1 MNKLKIYIT
10 YILFAIFPI
19 MSIINITPTF
29 FFNLALSDILV
40 PILGLVWLI
49 DIKNFSLKKNYP
61 YWWYFGGLILVFLVS
76 NVHNLNSNVISSGIA
91 GIISE
96 GIKFVISAIYL
107 FIGYNS
113 FKDKDELKNVLTAWV
128 IGLWI
133 FMVYGLYA
141 NFCSLNN
148 INFWSFNSN
157 FGNHIRFLGT
167 ITDANAAGTYLTFS
181 LFVVLMVIYLFK
193 DKKIRIFGYAT
204 IGFILICLILTQS
217 RGSWIG
223 FSFGVGL
230 LILINIKKLY
240 KLLIFVIP
248 LSIILF
254 FGFATANYYTNDAL
268 GDRLI
273 GRVEEVSEGEGQSII
288 RPSLTKMAIDMG
300 LDNPILGVGRGN
312 FILNSKPYADKVYD
326 ERNDFVYNEIT
337 RVVPHTTFIGMF
349 AELGILGFIVFSS
362 IFIVLFYKMFKYPKK
377 INIIIIVCMLCFFVE
392 SLALNLE
399 NFRGLWLFLAIAL
412 AIQDKNIDTDV
423 FNEKVV
429 LKNTYK
435 YFGVSM
441 AISFI
446 VYIFA
451 AVRIPNQIRLKD
463 NIDYSFNIPISS
475 YEPIELIYYIKGE
488 VGIEIYEDEIL
499 IEDKEYSATSNGFVK
514 KELIP
519 VSGMKQ
525 YKILFNNNSEEV
537 SKLRNI
543 YYKQGTK
550 NYSLIGYKYIS
561 KFIEDIF
568 NKINLLVYKNYNIKN
583 SRPPKYPVNFD
594 RYTLLDSRIK
604 DVEGHSELE
613 FDIRLNKKII
623 NYEALELSYSND
635 DIDNLPNNQNIIKSR
650 YLMRDILK
658 NTEIGSTTTFTVRF
672 DGKNVDYDVNASI
685 DKKAFYLGKV
695 NPNSLSLDE
704 YLRNLDEDKLII
716 ITIMDE
722 GTAKLND
729 EILEQLQEFGFKEDL
744 NGKRR
749 YSYIAIGSKDQSVG
763 VYEDLNKELIQ
774 KEFKK
779 GDKLGNYI
787 VPFDATIVSAGYTV
801 GNRSNTVIDG
811 VEYSKQ
817 TRGMNI
823 VVYDMKLNKVVDS
836 ITFDTYS
843 SIYK

>member
-1 MNKLKIYIT
+1 M
-10 YILFAIFPI
+10 FPI
-19 MSIINITPTF
+19 MSIVNITSTS

-76 NVHNLNSNVISSGIA
+76 NVYNLNSNIVSSGVA
-91 GIISE
+91 GIVSE

-157 FGNHIRFLGT
+157 FGNHARFLGT

-181 LFVVLMVIYLFK
+181 LFVVLMFIYLFK

-204 IGFILICLILTQS
+204 IGFIFICLILTQS

-223 FSFGVGL
+223 FSFGIGL

-288 RPSLTKMAIDMG
+288 RPSLTKMAIGMG
-300 LDNPILGVGRGN
+300 LDNPMLGVGRGN
-312 FILNSKPYADKVYD
+312 FVLNSKPYADKVYD
-326 ERNDFVYNEIT
+326 KRDDFVYNEIT

-377 INIIIIVCMLCFFVE
+377 INIIIIICMLCFFVE

-412 AIQDKNIDTDV
+412 AIQDKDIDADV
-423 FNEKVV
+423 FNEKIV

-435 YFGVSM
+435 YFGLSM
-441 AISFI
+441 AVAFI

-451 AVRIPNQIRLKD
+451 SVRIPTQIRLKD

-475 YEPIELIYYIKGE
+475 YEPIELIYYVKGE
-488 VGIEIYEDEIL
+488 VEIEIYEDEVL
-499 IEDKEYSATSNGFVK
+499 IESEKYSATSNGFVK
-514 KELIP
+514 KELLPIDE
-519 VSGMKQ
+519 MKE
-525 YKILFNNNSEEV
+525 YRILFSSDSEDV

-543 YYKQGTK
+543 YYKQGNK
-550 NYSLIGYKYIS
+550 NYSLIGYKYLP
-561 KFIEDIF
+561 KFAENIF
-568 NKINLLVYKNYNIKN
+568 NKIHLLVYKDYSIRN
-583 SRPPKYPVNFD
+583 SKVSDYPIDFGD
-594 RYTLLDSRIK
+594 YTLLDTKINNA
-604 DVEGHSELE
+604 DGYSEIE
-613 FDIRLNKKII
+613 FNMKLNKEIKTK
-623 NYEALELSYSND
+623 EALQLTYSND
-635 DIDNLPNNQNIIKSR
+635 DIINLPNQQNIMKTTHSIE
-650 YLMRDILK
+650 DIFK
-658 NTEIGSTTTFTVRF
+658 DAQIGDTVTFKTVF
-672 DGKNVDYDVNASI
+672 KGENIDYNVNASI
-685 DKKAFYLGKV
+685 GNKVFYLGSVK
-695 NPNSLSLDE
+695 PNSLSLDK
-704 YLRNLDEDKLII
+704 YLKNLDEDKLVI
-716 ITIMDE
+716 ITIRDE
-722 GTAKLND
+722 GTNGLNYKV
-729 EILEQLQEFGFKEDL
+729 INEFQKFDFKEDL
-744 NGKRR
+744 KGKSR
-749 YSYIAIGSKDQSVG
+749 YSYIAVGSKNSSVG
-763 VYEDLNKELIQ
+763 VYEDLKKELIQ
-774 KEFKK
+774 KEFNK
-779 GDKLGNYI
+779 GDKLGDYI

>member
-1 MNKLKIYIT
+1 
-10 YILFAIFPI
+10 
-19 MSIINITPTF
+19 MSIVNITSTS
-29 FFNLALSDILV
+29 FFNLALSDILI

-76 NVHNLNSNVISSGIA
+76 NVHNLNSNVVSSGIV

-113 FKDKDELKNVLTAWV
+113 FKDKNELKNVLTAWV

-133 FMVYGLYA
+133 FMIYGLYA
-141 NFCSLNN
+141 NLCSLNN
-148 INFWSFNSN
+148 ISFWSFNSN
-157 FGNHIRFLGT
+157 FGNHTRFLGT

-181 LFVVLMVIYLFK
+181 LFVVLMFIYVFK
-193 DKKIRIFGYAT
+193 NKKIRIFGYVT
-204 IGFILICLILTQS
+204 IGFIFVCLILTQS

-223 FSFGVGL
+223 FSFGIGL
-230 LILINIKKLY
+230 LIFINIKKLY
-240 KLLIFVIP
+240 KLLIFSIP

-254 FGFATANYYTNDAL
+254 FGFTNIDYYADYAL

-273 GRVEEVSEGEGQSII
+273 GRFEEISEGEGQSII
-288 RPSLTKMAIDMG
+288 RPSLTKMAIGMG

-326 ERNDFVYNEIT
+326 KRNDFVYNEIT

-349 AELGILGFIVFSS
+349 AELGILGFITFSS

-377 INIIIIVCMLCFFVE
+377 INIIIIICMLCFFVE

-412 AIQDKNIDTDV
+412 AIQDIDIDVDV
-423 FNEKVV
+423 FNEEIV

-435 YFGVSM
+435 YFGLFMVI
-441 AISFI
+441 AFI
-446 VYIFA
+446 VYVFA
-451 AVRIPNQIRLKD
+451 AVRIPTQIRLKD

-519 VSGMKQ
+519 ASGMKQ
-525 YKILFNNNSEEV
+525 YKILFNNDSEEV

-568 NKINLLVYKNYNIKN
+568 DKMHLLVYKDYNIKN
-583 SRPPKYPVNFD
+583 SKVPDYPIDFGE
-594 RYTLLDSRIK
+594 YTLLDTKINNA
-604 DVEGHSELE
+604 DGYSEIE
-613 FDIRLNKKII
+613 FNMKLNKEIKTK
-623 NYEALELSYSND
+623 EALQLTYSNN
-635 DIDNLPNNQNIIKSR
+635 DIINLPNQQNIMKTAHSIRNIFK
-650 YLMRDILK
+650 DAQ
-658 NTEIGSTTTFTVRF
+658 IGDTVTFKTIF
-672 DGKNVDYDVNASI
+672 KGENVDYNVNASI
-685 DKKAFYLGKV
+685 GNKAFYLGSV
-695 NPNSLSLDE
+695 NPNSLSLE
-704 YLRNLDEDKLII
+704 KYLKNLDEDKLII

-722 GTAKLND
+722 GTAKLD
-729 EILEQLQEFGFKEDL
+729 SKILEQFQKFGFKEDL
-744 NGKRR
+744 NGKDR
-749 YSYIAIGSKDQSVG
+749 YSYIAVGSKNSSVG
-763 VYEDLNKELIQ
+763 VYEDLKKELIQ
-774 KEFKK
+774 KEFEK
-779 GDKLGNYI
+779 GDKLGDYI
-787 VPFDATIVSAGYTV
+787 IPFDATIVSAGYTV

-811 VEYSKQ
+811 VEYSKHG
-817 TRGMNI
+817 RGMNI

>member
-1 MNKLKIYIT
+1 
-10 YILFAIFPI
+10 
-19 MSIINITPTF
+19 MSIVNITSTS
-29 FFNLALSDILV
+29 FFNLALSDILI

-76 NVHNLNSNVISSGIA
+76 NVHNLNSNVVSSGIV

-113 FKDKDELKNVLTAWV
+113 FKDKNELKNVLTAWV

-133 FMVYGLYA
+133 FMIYGLYA
-141 NFCSLNN
+141 NLCSLNN
-148 INFWSFNSN
+148 ISFWSFNSN
-157 FGNHIRFLGT
+157 FGNHTRFLGT

-181 LFVVLMVIYLFK
+181 LFVVLMFIYVFK
-193 DKKIRIFGYAT
+193 NKKIRIFGYVT
-204 IGFILICLILTQS
+204 IGFIFVCLILTQS

-223 FSFGVGL
+223 FSFGIGL
-230 LILINIKKLY
+230 LIFINIKKLY
-240 KLLIFVIP
+240 KLLIFSIP

-254 FGFATANYYTNDAL
+254 FGFTNIDYYADYAL

-273 GRVEEVSEGEGQSII
+273 GRFEEISEGEGQSII
-288 RPSLTKMAIDMG
+288 RPSLTKMAIGMG

-326 ERNDFVYNEIT
+326 KRNDFVYNEIT

-349 AELGILGFIVFSS
+349 AELGILGFITFSS

-377 INIIIIVCMLCFFVE
+377 INIIIIICMLCFFVE

-412 AIQDKNIDTDV
+412 AIQDKDIDVEV
-423 FNEKVV
+423 FNEEIV

-435 YFGVSM
+435 YFGLSM
-441 AISFI
+441 VIAFI

-451 AVRIPNQIRLKD
+451 SVRIPTQIRLKD

-488 VGIEIYEDEIL
+488 VEIEIYEDEVL
-499 IEDKEYSATSNGFVK
+499 IESEKYSATSNGFVK
-514 KELIP
+514 KELLPASEI
-519 VSGMKQ
+519 KE
-525 YKILFNNNSEEV
+525 YKILFSSDSEDV

-543 YYKQGTK
+543 YYKQGNK
-550 NYSLIGYKYIS
+550 NYSLIGYKYLP
-561 KFIEDIF
+561 KFAENIF
-568 NKINLLVYKNYNIKN
+568 NKIHLLVYKDYSIRN
-583 SRPPKYPVNFD
+583 SKVSDYPIDFGD
-594 RYTLLDSRIK
+594 YTLLDTKINNA
-604 DVEGHSELE
+604 DGYSEIE
-613 FDIRLNKKII
+613 FNMKLNKEIKTK
-623 NYEALELSYSND
+623 EVLQLTYSND
-635 DIDNLPNNQNIIKSR
+635 DIINLPNQQNIMKTTHNIK
-650 YLMRDILK
+650 DIFK
-658 NTEIGSTTTFTVRF
+658 DVQIGDIVTFKTVF
-672 DGKNVDYDVNASI
+672 KGENVDYNVNASI
-685 DKKAFYLGKV
+685 GNKNFYLGKA

-704 YLRNLDEDKLII
+704 YLSGLDEDKFII

-729 EILEQLQEFGFKEDL
+729 KILEQLQEFGFKEDL
-744 NGKRR
+744 KGKDR
-749 YSYIAIGSKDQSVG
+749 YSYIAIGSKAPSVG
-763 VYEDLNKELIQ
+763 VYEDLKKELIQ
-774 KEFKK
+774 KELNK
-779 GDKLGNYI
+779 GDKLGDYI
-787 VPFDATIVSAGYTV
+787 IPFDATIVSAGYTV